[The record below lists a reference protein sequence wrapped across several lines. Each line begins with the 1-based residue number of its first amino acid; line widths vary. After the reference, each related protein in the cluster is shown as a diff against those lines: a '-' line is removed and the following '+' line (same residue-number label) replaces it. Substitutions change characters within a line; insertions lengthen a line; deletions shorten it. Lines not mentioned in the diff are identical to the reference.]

1 MMIEAP
7 AELPLGIFE
16 LDAAGRVIAF
26 SVHHTRL
33 EILGTRAIVGKDF
46 FGDVLHGNG
55 NELQQRFRSVYN
67 HHVSF
72 TKFFAASKDRKLH
85 SVLMMFFPD
94 TNSVMITIDRI
105 AIA

>member
-1 MMIEAP
+1 MIIEAP
-7 AELPLGIFE
+7 TELPLGIFE
-16 LDAAGRVIAF
+16 LDATGRVIAF

-33 EILGTRAIVGKDF
+33 EVLATRTLVGKDF
-46 FGDVLHGNG
+46 FGDVLHGDG
-55 NELQQRFRSVYN
+55 KELQQRFRSVYN

-72 TKFFAASKDRKLH
+72 TKFFVTSKDRKLH

-94 TNSVMITIDRI
+94 TSSVMITIDRI